1 MGRKLY
7 IYVNG
12 GYCKPRYTAYY
23 RCNDIMYSR
32 DCWKLP
38 ENCDKR
44 WQQHEYSNDFISHR
58 HIYAMNR
65 FSSEES
71 LVETLTYLI
80 RVASYIEER
89 GKTPTRRQQ
98 NKVISAV
105 RHGNRYSHRAIR
117 GGSQAVR
124 GKKKDMLQPKL
135 DELDCTRHSAW
146 GELRRSNFQIGN
158 VDLSSL
164 SAAPL
169 VQLFIST
176 MLSLTGTKK

>member
-1 MGRKLY
+1 
-7 IYVNG
+7 
-12 GYCKPRYTAYY
+12 
-23 RCNDIMYSR
+23 
-32 DCWKLP
+32 
-38 ENCDKR
+38 
-44 WQQHEYSNDFISHR
+44 
-58 HIYAMNR
+58 MNR

-98 NKVISAV
+98 KKVISAV
-105 RHGNRYSHRAIR
+105 RRGNRYSHRAR

-124 GKKKDMLQPKL
+124 GKKKDTLQPKL
-135 DELDCTRHSAW
+135 DELDCTRHSAS
-146 GELRRSNFQIGN
+146 GELQRSNFQIGN

-176 MLSLTGTKK
+176 MLSLTGAKK